1 MNITTN
7 PGAESTVIVLEG
19 RFDAH
24 EAPHA
29 ASVFDSV
36 LDEGQSNIEVSL
48 ADVQFIDS
56 TALAQLVR
64 VMKRCKEAGGQ
75 FSLLDP
81 SDPVLVILELTALD
95 KAFNIVDGQSAE
107 QAA

>member
-1 MNITTN
+1 MNITIN
-7 PGAESTVIVLEG
+7 PGADSTAVILEG

-29 ASVFDSV
+29 ATAFDTV
-36 LDEGQSNIEVSL
+36 LDGGQGNIDVSL
-48 ADVQFIDS
+48 TDVQFIDS

-64 VMKRCKEAGGQ
+64 VMKRCKEEGGQ
-75 FSLLDP
+75 FTLLNP

-95 KAFNIVDGQSAE
+95 KAFNIVDTTSAE